1 MQAENSYGQDVLFFL
16 MPAHQT
22 GQIIPREKRKRERE
36 RERERGVRRDK
47 DGMLTQMSQ
56 SVGEGGINP

>member
-36 RERERGVRRDK
+36 RERERSEKG
-47 DGMLTQMSQ
+47 
-56 SVGEGGINP
+56 